1 MHDSLVA
8 SSLRARTD
16 WHGHALKRAIC
27 AAKYLMRSLQV
38 KARHRAW
45 LGFIR
50 DTSPMPA
57 VVARDPRLFE
67 RYQHRYINLGFDPAT
82 RLALVHGHYD
92 FIIRHWPA
100 ALVRAVYVD
109 REHRIGQLTLRDDSH
124 VDIVLKAP
132 PVKGLE
138 GELGIYLCDTDGT
151 HLSSVILTIA
161 DEGRTLLV
169 GCVQGAKAS
178 EGKEAVRDLTRQC
191 HGLRPKNLLL
201 SLVYAVAG
209 IYGSEQVRGVGQAVH
224 PFAHKHDKI
233 KSDYNGFWRET
244 GGVLAADGMFDLP
257 SRDAVRNIADVE
269 SKHRSAF
276 RRREALRAEAM
287 EMLARALDPG
297 HVSQPAMDNH
307 PLDNR
312 VAA

>member
-1 MHDSLVA
+1 MHDSLLT
-8 SSLRARTD
+8 SSLRSRTD
-16 WHGHALKRAIC
+16 WHGHALKRAVC
-27 AAKYLMRSLQV
+27 AAKYLVRTLQV
-38 KARHRAW
+38 KAHHRAW
-45 LGFIR
+45 LRFIH

-92 FIIRHWPA
+92 FITRHWPA
-100 ALVRAVYVD
+100 ALVKAVYVD
-109 REHRIGQLTLRDDSH
+109 REHRIGQLTLRDGSQ

-138 GELGIYLCDTDGT
+138 GELGIYLCDTDGI

-209 IYGSEQVRGVGQAVH
+209 IYGSEQVRGVGQTVH

-233 KSDYNGFWRET
+233 KSDYNGFWREA
-244 GGVLAADGMFDLP
+244 GGVLTADGMFDLP
-257 SRDAVRNIADVE
+257 ARDAVRNIADVE

-287 EMLARALDPG
+287 DMLARALDPG
-297 HVSQPAMDNH
+297 HVSQPAKDHH